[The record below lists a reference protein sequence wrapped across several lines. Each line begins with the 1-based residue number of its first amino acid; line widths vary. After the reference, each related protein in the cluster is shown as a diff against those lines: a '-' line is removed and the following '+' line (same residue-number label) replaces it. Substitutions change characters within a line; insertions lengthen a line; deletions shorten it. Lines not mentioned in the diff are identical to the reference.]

1 MQDKSRDTDIENGLV
16 DTVGEE
22 EGGTKRRVALTYIP
36 HLVYDRELARSRC
49 YNRGLSSALCDYL
62 AGWGRELGRLK
73 REEKSVYMWPFHIV
87 VEQKLTQ
94 YCKVIIL

>member
-22 EGGTKRRVALTYIP
+22 EGGTTRRVALTYIP
-36 HLVYDRELARSRC
+36 HLVYDRELVRSRC

-62 AGWGRELGRLK
+62 AGWGRE
-73 REEKSVYMWPFHIV
+73 SVYMWPIHIV